1 MKIKINGTLLML
13 GGILHVVL
21 GSVAGWAS
29 LKKIAVLGFWNA
41 LVGQS
46 QAMCLA
52 SLSCMQINTFWWFV
66 VFGLMLILIG
76 YWVHWCEHHQQQ
88 QIPLPA
94 SILLAAIALTC
105 AIIMPV
111 SGFWLVV
118 VIALNMAVS
127 RFI

>member
-88 QIPLPA
+88 QNRKMLKQR
-94 SILLAAIALTC
+94 LKE
-105 AIIMPV
+105 M
-111 SGFWLVV
+111 
-118 VIALNMAVS
+118 LNYVVS
-127 RFI
+127 R